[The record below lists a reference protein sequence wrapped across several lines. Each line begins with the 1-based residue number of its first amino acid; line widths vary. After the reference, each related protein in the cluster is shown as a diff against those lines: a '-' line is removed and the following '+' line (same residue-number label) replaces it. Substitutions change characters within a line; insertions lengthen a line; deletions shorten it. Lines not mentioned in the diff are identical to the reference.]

1 MATFQI
7 PFGFAEEWHS
17 TEREPI
23 HIEQARALQREAE
36 GRKALALS
44 ANEDCTSR
52 VTVALSPALSRSVAE
67 AAAIEGLTV
76 SDWLVRVAARTVFN
90 NPTAA

>member
-7 PFGFAEEWHS
+7 PFGFAEEWRP

-23 HIEQARALQREAE
+23 HIEQVRALQREAE
-36 GRKALALS
+36 S
-44 ANEDCTSR
+44 TSR
-52 VTVALSPALSRSVAE
+52 VTVSLSPALSRSVAE

>member
-36 GRKALALS
+36 S
-44 ANEDCTSR
+44 NSR

-67 AAAIEGLTV
+67 AAASEGLSV

-90 NPTAA
+90 SPTAA